1 MAIQVNGTSVI
12 TDARVL
18 QNVTG
23 LKTINSTSILGTGNI
38 VTSGGWTSATSRT
51 AVGSAPV
58 TLTAGTYIC
67 AFFFFSDN
75 NSGTRTI
82 SPISAVEYL
91 HGSGY
96 AEYLGANGALYHYNG
111 TSETSTTAIQ
121 ISNFG
126 SIVALFH
133 LTASATFTQ
142 STRVVSMYYT
152 KLS

>member
-12 TDARVL
+12 TDSKVL

-23 LKTINSTSILGTGNI
+23 LKTINGTSVLGSGDI
-38 VTSGGWTSATSRT
+38 VTSGGWTSATTRVAT
-51 AVGSAPV
+51 SATV
-58 TLTAGTYIC
+58 TLTAGTYIVNY
-67 AFFFFSDN
+67 FFFNDN
-75 NSGTRTI
+75 NSGSRTI

-91 HGSGY
+91 MGAGSGGQ
-96 AEYLGANGALYHYNG
+96 YLGANGALYSYGGSN
-111 TSETSTTAIQ
+111 ETSTTSIS

-126 SIVALFH
+126 SITTLMH
-133 LTASATFTQ
+133 LTASTTFTI